1 MGGELNIQYIPIKIK
16 FVTCIW
22 LTMRGELIIQ
32 HILIKIKFFLPV
44 YDWQWEESWI
54 FEMLLSKSASDV
66 VLKLLLR
73 NLK

>member
-1 MGGELNIQYIPIKIK
+1 MGGELNIQYI
-16 FVTCIW
+16 
-22 LTMRGELIIQ
+22 
-32 HILIKIKFFLPV
+32 LIKTKFLPV

-54 FEMLLSKSASDV
+54 FKMLLSKSASDV